1 VVRAVAVF
9 TVARVVAAG
18 ALAVAK
24 NGARK
29 GAAVLIEGEAGGGG
43 SSRGWC
49 PGVSDGRA
57 PVEQRGQRHSGE
69 VTFMRHGGR
78 GETGKWRGADMRP
91 RRIFYLRT
99 KLNSNSS

>member
-29 GAAVLIEGEAGGGG
+29 GAAVLIEGEAGGGAQG
-43 SSRGWC
+43 
-49 PGVSDGRA
+49 DGA
-57 PVEQRGQRHSGE
+57 L
-69 VTFMRHGGR
+69 
-78 GETGKWRGADMRP
+78 A
-91 RRIFYLRT
+91 
-99 KLNSNSS
+99 